1 MDDIKSKSQKKRDAA
16 ALQHFGTQLIAL
28 SLDDLQSL
36 PLSEPLLRAIC
47 EAKAL
52 KSHGAVKRQS
62 QLVGKLM
69 RAIDHEAL
77 SEAFEAMQAEDRA
90 QTAQFH
96 AAEAWRD
103 KLLQGGAEAL
113 TVFVESF
120 KPDNVQLLRQL
131 IKKAQASTSPIQQKT
146 AYTALFRYIK
156 QCL

>member
-16 ALQHFGTQLIAL
+16 ALQHFGNQLIAL
-28 SLDDLQSL
+28 SLDDLESL
-36 PLSEPLLRAIC
+36 PLSEPLLRSIC

-52 KSHGAVKRQS
+52 KSHGAVRRQS

-77 SEAFEAMQAEDRA
+77 FEAFEAMQAEDNA

-96 AAEAWRD
+96 AAEAWRY
-103 KLLQGGAEAL
+103 KLLQDGPEAL
-113 TVFVESF
+113 TAFVERF
-120 KPDNVQLLRQL
+120 KPDNVQQLRQL
-131 IKKAQASTSPIQQKT
+131 IKKAQAGPSPIQQKT
-146 AYTALFRYIK
+146 ASTALFRYIK